1 MIWHKWILTAKRRIL
16 MEIDILVAWPN
27 ELTLQPSGSRE
38 KNKMTWASVA
48 NCAFR
53 TYGNSQG
60 TGISSLTGNP
70 ASELPGDEG
79 QDYIVQKEYDFE
91 HEPIMDI
98 LEDNYEST
106 GNDFGFDKIESFDKI
121 AAEAATTRQETDIAK
136 DSTSDIVFEGRPI
149 IDVVEDLN
157 KVRRCKTRT
166 DVDASHAM
174 N

>member
-1 MIWHKWILTAKRRIL
+1 
-16 MEIDILVAWPN
+16 
-27 ELTLQPSGSRE
+27 
-38 KNKMTWASVA
+38 MTWAPVA

-53 TYGNSQG
+53 TDGNSQG
-60 TGISSLTGNP
+60 THISSLTGNA
-70 ASELPGDEG
+70 ASELLPGDEG
-79 QDYIVQKEYDFE
+79 QDYIVQKKYDFE

>member
-16 MEIDILVAWPN
+16 IEIDTLVAWPT
-27 ELTLQPSGSRE
+27 ELTLQLSGSRE
-38 KNKMTWASVA
+38 KNKMTWAHVT

-60 TGISSLTGNP
+60 THISSLP
-70 ASELPGDEG
+70 ELPGDEG
-79 QDYIVQKEYDFE
+79 QDYHIVRKEYDFE

-98 LEDNYEST
+98 LEDNYKST
-106 GNDFGFDKIESFDKI
+106 GNDFWFDKEESFDKI
-121 AAEAATTRQETDIAK
+121 AAEAATTRQKTDIANK
-136 DSTSDIVFEGRPI
+136 GSTSDIVSEGRPI